1 MSNRSDID
9 VFGFAVDLFSDTAT
23 LWGGSS
29 HFHAMF
35 EQFPGAVREVLN
47 DFKALLRYGS
57 QDRCHRS
64 EAETFTD
71 WSQENGYRRP

>member
-1 MSNRSDID
+1 VSNRSDID

-47 DFKALLRYGS
+47 DFKALLR
-57 QDRCHRS
+57 
-64 EAETFTD
+64 
-71 WSQENGYRRP
+71 